1 MRVVYRSPFVSTGR
15 QRQWHPCFDSKLL
28 LPPTLHRS
36 SRYRRYTLL
45 WLPRHRSVPSSV
57 FSHRRNN
64 VQSSISRI
72 AGARPANSRSR
83 SRNAV
88 SSRGTASSHGASR
101 STHLA
106 SSRTT
111 RTASRSARG
120 PTTFCQLSS
129 IRWSEDFFRKRK
141 NSPSME
147 HLKLLPSFR
156 DPQQY

>member
-72 AGARPANSRSR
+72 AGARPANSAEPATPFRPVVPPAPTVHPDQPTLLLLARHAPLLVLPAGLPLFASCLPYGGPKT
-83 SRNAV
+83 SSENARIV
-88 SSRGTASSHGASR
+88 R
-101 STHLA
+101 
-106 SSRTT
+106 
-111 RTASRSARG
+111 
-120 PTTFCQLSS
+120 PWN
-129 IRWSEDFFRKRK
+129 I
-141 NSPSME
+141 
-147 HLKLLPSFR
+147 
-156 DPQQY
+156 